1 MSGQSARANRAGG
14 DGGGMGGE
22 DVRVEV
28 KVRRPNR
35 QSACL
40 AIGVEVAEVAGPS
53 RKLLSSFAHASLVL
67 QAKFA

>member
-1 MSGQSARANRAGG
+1 
-14 DGGGMGGE
+14 MGGE